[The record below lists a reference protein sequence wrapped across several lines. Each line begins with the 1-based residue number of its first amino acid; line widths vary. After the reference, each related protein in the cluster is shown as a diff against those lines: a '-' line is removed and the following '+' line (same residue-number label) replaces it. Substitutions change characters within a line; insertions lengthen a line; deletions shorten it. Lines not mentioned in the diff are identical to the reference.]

1 MLDMMLSRR
10 SVRKFT
16 DVKVSDEDR
25 KKLISAGLA
34 APSSM
39 GKLPVELIVTEDKD
53 MIAKLKTCKTFGTT
67 ALNTAP
73 MVITVIADSELS
85 DVWIEDASI
94 VATYI
99 MLEAEKLGMGLC
111 WIQMRRR
118 NGKAEPSEIEV
129 RKTLGIPEKYGV
141 VALLAVGYKAEFPEA
156 YTEERLNFGKVH
168 QEKY

>member
-1 MLDMMLSRR
+1 MLDIMLSRR
-10 SVRKFT
+10 SVRKFR
-16 DVKVSDEDR
+16 DEKVSDEDR

-39 GKLPVELIVTEDKD
+39 AKFPVELIITEDRKT
-53 MIAKLKTCKTFGTT
+53 IEELKTCKTFGTT

-94 VATYI
+94 AATYI

-118 NGKAEPSEIEV
+118 NGTAESSEIEV
-129 RKTLGIPEKYGV
+129 RKVLGIPEKYGV
-141 VALLAVGYKAEFPEA
+141 VALLAVGYKAEFPEG
-156 YTEERLNFGKVH
+156 YTEDKLNSAKVH
-168 QEKY
+168 SERF